1 MSISLQIINNRTS
14 MSKDEMINKIF
25 DSIVDQMGTL
35 INDDDQRMYPNQV

>member
-1 MSISLQIINNRTS
+1 